1 MEDIFFDGQIHN
13 AKLKELM
20 GRLRSEKTD
29 SLMTEILRL
38 ACASEFVVPVNDN
51 GGKISFTAIGDPN
64 GKRYLAV
71 FSDTDEFKANGS
83 KDSKLVKAKFDDILS
98 TVMAEELRLDGM
110 VIDPG
115 SSEVIFGHEMLK
127 MIYDQM
133 SGPMDVKVGEPDHYP
148 ENLKTAMISFM
159 KEEPVVKAIYVK
171 LFVRLSD
178 DMTGWMFVID
188 ADRKGDEMSYLCDTF
203 NRYITPYTDGLTSIT
218 ASYKEAYAN
227 DAVVGSVP
235 FVKRDGDKIS

>member
-1 MEDIFFDGQIHN
+1 MEDLFFDGQIHN

-148 ENLKTAMISFM
+148 ENLKTAIISFM

-178 DMTGWMFVID
+178 EMTGWMFVID

>member
-148 ENLKTAMISFM
+148 ENLKTAIISFM

-178 DMTGWMFVID
+178 EMTGWMFVID

>member
-178 DMTGWMFVID
+178 EMTGWMFVID

>member
-178 DMTGWMFVID
+178 EMTGWMFVID

-227 DAVVGSVP
+227 DAVVGSAP